1 MMKKIKLLCVIDDVF
16 PPRSGGD
23 QAVLNA
29 LRLLQDKVELHV
41 YCVTAKDMYNCK
53 TKIESVL
60 SNTVV
65 HVFNL
70 HKRDRYIITEA
81 IFRRIRRLLQSLAK
95 VSHFIPYRQLELGI
109 NLERIQPLYMD
120 LNSYIRSNYID
131 IVQFE
136 FITSLFQGLGIV
148 EENVKKVFVHHELQ
162 FVVDKQ
168 RASNLDDANFKLVYG
183 INKNREIAAL
193 NSYDAVLTLSE
204 DDKIRLENAGVLKPV
219 FSSFAQISISA
230 NNASQPTEADI
241 KYQDIVFVGP
251 YSHASNRLGMEWFL
265 NCVWNSVL
273 KRKPE
278 TILHIVGN
286 WPEKVQVE
294 LTAKYKNLKFYGFV
308 DDLGS
313 VISGKIMIVPIRDGS
328 GLRMKIFEAAQY
340 SVPVVS
346 CVVGAEGMGL
356 EPGRHCYITDD
367 AQVFADN
374 VIELIN
380 DPDKALW
387 MAKETKMHFET
398 RFSDDAFVRS
408 RMSCY
413 EYLMSK

>member
-1 MMKKIKLLCVIDDVF
+1 MIKLLCVSESF
-16 PPRSGGD
+16 WPPKSGGS
-23 QAVLNA
+23 QALFNA
-29 LRLLQDKVELHV
+29 YRLLQDHVDLHIYCCSSISQEVMESMQEALPKAKVVSLKNKKDRLHV
-41 YCVTAKDMYNCK
+41 SEA
-53 TKIESVL
+53 L
-60 SNTVV
+60 SQ
-65 HVFNL
+65 
-70 HKRDRYIITEA
+70 
-81 IFRRIRRLLQSLAK
+81 RIRRYLAK
-95 VSHFIPYRQLELGI
+95 LFGVEGELKKRLLGLGV
-109 NLERIQPLYMD
+109 NLDRNYLLYNS
-120 LNSYIRSNYID
+120 LNQYIVDNRID

-136 FITSLFQGLGIV
+136 FITSLFLGLGIV
-148 EENVKKVFVHHELQ
+148 DENVKKVFVHHELQ

-168 RASNLDDANFKLVYG
+168 RARNLEDAYFKLIYG

-193 NSYDAVLTLSE
+193 NSYDAVITLSE
-204 DDKIRLENAGVLKPV
+204 DDKIRLENARVLKPV
-219 FSSFAQISISA
+219 FSSFAQVSIPV
-230 NNASQPTEADI
+230 NNTPQPNEVDI
-241 KYQDIVFVGP
+241 KYTDIVFVGP

-265 NCVWNSVL
+265 NNVWNSVL
-273 KRKPE
+273 MRKPE

-286 WPEKVQVE
+286 WPEKVQAE
-294 LTAKYKNLKFYGFV
+294 LTAKYKNLEFYGFV

-356 EPGRHCYITDD
+356 ESGRHCYITDD

-374 VIELIN
+374 VIELMN
-380 DPDKALW
+380 DSDKALR